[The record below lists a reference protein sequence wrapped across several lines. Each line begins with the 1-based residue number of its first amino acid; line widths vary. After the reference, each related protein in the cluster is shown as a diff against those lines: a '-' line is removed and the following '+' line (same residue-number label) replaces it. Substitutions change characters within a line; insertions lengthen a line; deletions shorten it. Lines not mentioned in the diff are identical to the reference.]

1 MNLFNKVTDIF
12 GLKNQLTED
21 NYENMT
27 KEQLVKT
34 TSYLNNENKSIK
46 SELTNIISENNLLN
60 NSVINNSDNNSSQFG
75 KLFLDIKNSFF
86 KDEYNDYYKDL
97 NSFKAFLYD
106 NNLFYGGLEENDIN
120 LLKKKKINVDENWN
134 DNKNAFLFKQ
144 KLLDR
149 NYKELFKNL
158 FKSKEFNNLI
168 NSKNNVNYS
177 FNEEKN
183 IKSNN
188 FVVNEEPKNREKEI
202 NENKNIF
209 YENNENLKSNREK
222 DNNNEFITK
231 MKETLPKKS
240 KNTEKNLFDNLLD
253 DDDQEELSF
262 SKMNKKKNKWDED
275 DE

>member
-12 GLKNQLTED
+12 GLKNQLTEE

-46 SELTNIISENNLLN
+46 SELTNIINENNLLN
-60 NSVINNSDNNSSQFG
+60 NSVINNSENNSSQFG
-75 KLFLDIKNSFF
+75 KFFLDIKNSFF
-86 KDEYNDYYKDL
+86 NDQYNDYYKDL

-106 NNLFYGGLEENDIN
+106 NNLFYGGLEENDVN
-120 LLKKKKINVDENWN
+120 LLKKKKINIDENWN

-177 FNEEKN
+177 FNE
-183 IKSNN
+183 KSNN
-188 FVVNEEPKNREKEI
+188 IIENEEPKNRENEI
-202 NENKNIF
+202 HENKKIF
-209 YENNENLKSNREK
+209 SENNENLKLNREK
-222 DNNNEFITK
+222 EKDNEFITK

-253 DDDQEELSF
+253 DDDEEGLYF
-262 SKMNKKKNKWDED
+262 SKMNKKKSKWDDD

>member
-34 TSYLNNENKSIK
+34 TSHLNNENKSIK
-46 SELTNIISENNLLN
+46 SELTNIINENNLLN
-60 NSVINNSDNNSSQFG
+60 NSVINNSENNSSQFG
-75 KLFLDIKNSFF
+75 KFFLDIKNSFF

-97 NSFKAFLYD
+97 NSFKTFLYD
-106 NNLFYGGLEENDIN
+106 NNLFYGGIEENDIN
-120 LLKKKKINVDENWN
+120 LLKKKKINIDENWN

-158 FKSKEFNNLI
+158 FISKEFNNLI

-222 DNNNEFITK
+222 DKDNEFITK

>member
-97 NSFKAFLYD
+97 NSFKTFLYD
-106 NNLFYGGLEENDIN
+106 NNLFYGGIEENDIN

-158 FKSKEFNNLI
+158 FISKEFNNLI

-183 IKSNN
+183 IKSKDV
-188 FVVNEEPKNREKEI
+188 VVNEERKNRENEI

>member
-46 SELTNIISENNLLN
+46 SELTNIINENNLLN
-60 NSVINNSDNNSSQFG
+60 NSVINNSENNSSQFG
-75 KLFLDIKNSFF
+75 KFFLDIKNSFF
-86 KDEYNDYYKDL
+86 NDQYNDYYKDL

-158 FKSKEFNNLI
+158 FISKEFNNLI

>member
-46 SELTNIISENNLLN
+46 SELTNIINENNLLN
-60 NSVINNSDNNSSQFG
+60 NSVINNSENNSSQFG
-75 KLFLDIKNSFF
+75 KFFLDIKNSFF
-86 KDEYNDYYKDL
+86 NDQYNDYYKDL
-97 NSFKAFLYD
+97 NSFKTFLYD

-120 LLKKKKINVDENWN
+120 LLKKKKINIDENWK

-158 FKSKEFNNLI
+158 FISKEFNNLI

-177 FNEEKN
+177 FNEDKN

-188 FVVNEEPKNREKEI
+188 NIVNEEPKNRENEI
-202 NENKNIF
+202 NENKKIF
-209 YENNENLKSNREK
+209 SENNQNIKLNREK
-222 DNNNEFITK
+222 EKDNEFVTK
-231 MKETLPKKS
+231 MKKTLPKKS

>member
-34 TSYLNNENKSIK
+34 TSHLNNENKSIK
-46 SELTNIISENNLLN
+46 SELTNIINENNLLN
-60 NSVINNSDNNSSQFG
+60 NSVINNSENNSSQFG
-75 KLFLDIKNSFF
+75 KFFLDIKNSFF

-97 NSFKAFLYD
+97 NSFKTFLYD
-106 NNLFYGGLEENDIN
+106 NNLFYGGIEENDIN
-120 LLKKKKINVDENWN
+120 LLKKKKINIDENWK

-158 FKSKEFNNLI
+158 FISKEFNNLI
-168 NSKNNVNYS
+168 NSRNNVNYS
-177 FNEEKN
+177 FNEDKN

-188 FVVNEEPKNREKEI
+188 NIVNEEPKNRENEI
-202 NENKNIF
+202 NEKKNIF
-209 YENNENLKSNREK
+209 SENNENLKLNREK
-222 DNNNEFITK
+222 DNEFITK

>member
-97 NSFKAFLYD
+97 NSFKTFLYD
-106 NNLFYGGLEENDIN
+106 NNLFYGGIEENDIN

-158 FKSKEFNNLI
+158 FISKEFNNLI

>member
-34 TSYLNNENKSIK
+34 TSHLNNENKSIK
-46 SELTNIISENNLLN
+46 SELTKIINENNLLN

-75 KLFLDIKNSFF
+75 KFFLDIKNSFF

-97 NSFKAFLYD
+97 NSFKTFLYD

-120 LLKKKKINVDENWN
+120 LLKKKKINIDENWK

-158 FKSKEFNNLI
+158 FISKEFNNLI
-168 NSKNNVNYS
+168 NSRNNVNYS
-177 FNEEKN
+177 FNEDKN

-188 FVVNEEPKNREKEI
+188 NIVNEEPKNRENEI
-202 NENKNIF
+202 NENKKIF
-209 YENNENLKSNREK
+209 SENNQNIKLNREK
-222 DNNNEFITK
+222 EKDNEFVTK
-231 MKETLPKKS
+231 MKKTLPKKS

-253 DDDQEELSF
+253 DDDEEGT
-262 SKMNKKKNKWDED
+262 KMNEKKNKWDED

>member
-12 GLKNQLTED
+12 GLKNQLTEE

-46 SELTNIISENNLLN
+46 SELTNIINENNLLN
-60 NSVINNSDNNSSQFG
+60 NSVINNSENNSSQFG
-75 KLFLDIKNSFF
+75 KFFLDIKNSFF
-86 KDEYNDYYKDL
+86 NDQYNDYYKDL
-97 NSFKAFLYD
+97 NSFKTFLYD
-106 NNLFYGGLEENDIN
+106 NNLFYGGIEENDIN

-158 FKSKEFNNLI
+158 FISKEFNNLI